1 VAPTPPPGPSGP
13 PGPRELD
20 EEARMM
26 VSWSVVCWV
35 RQAVILV
42 GLVVLAFLGLEVA
55 LFLLAAAYLY

>member
-1 VAPTPPPGPSGP
+1 M
-13 PGPRELD
+13 D

-26 VSWSVVCWV
+26 VSWSVVSWV
-35 RQAVILV
+35 RQAVILA

>member
-1 VAPTPPPGPSGP
+1 M
-13 PGPRELD
+13 D

-26 VSWSVVCWV
+26 VSWPVVCWV
-35 RQAVILV
+35 RQAVILA